1 MVYSVHTFFQI
12 ITRLTDA
19 ALYREQRDM
28 AHIPDGVLSAP
39 VLISGAI
46 ASTGLIA
53 IALRRLDYERIPQA
67 AMLSSAFFVSSLI
80 SVPVGPSSVHLL
92 LNGLMG
98 MVLGWAAVPAI
109 LVALLL
115 QAVFFGYGGL
125 LVLGVNTLNMALPA
139 LFCAVFFGA
148 RRMQDRKSH
157 AFKLGALA
165 GAFGV
170 VLTGLM
176 VCLSLALSRQDFLPA
191 AKIIL
196 ITYLPLA
203 VVESAVT
210 GAIISFV
217 FRVAPELLQT
227 RIDTASESPHG

>member
-1 MVYSVHTFFQI
+1 
-12 ITRLTDA
+12 
-19 ALYREQRDM
+19 M

-115 QAVFFGYGGL
+115 L
-125 LVLGVNTLNMALPA
+125 
-139 LFCAVFFGA
+139 
-148 RRMQDRKSH
+148 
-157 AFKLGALA
+157 
-165 GAFGV
+165 
-170 VLTGLM
+170 
-176 VCLSLALSRQDFLPA
+176 
-191 AKIIL
+191 
-196 ITYLPLA
+196 
-203 VVESAVT
+203 
-210 GAIISFV
+210 
-217 FRVAPELLQT
+217 
-227 RIDTASESPHG
+227 